1 MVWGPNVEDSG
12 NLFVINLVAAFLS
25 LAGSTWMTFFCSMKP
40 QPWTISMKLIL
51 FIAISDIV
59 YSIAN
64 IMSAFQDADPSV
76 SSLCFIEGVLRSCSF
91 VLTLLFA
98 TCLGVVCCKSSN
110 FNNHWSHND
119 QDKFL
124 MKILIFG
131 AITCLIFTL
140 S

>member
-1 MVWGPNVEDSG
+1 MVWGPNVEDSRR
-12 NLFVINLVAAFLS
+12 LFFINCVAAFLS
-25 LAGSTWMTFFCSMKP
+25 LTGSIWMTYFCSRKP
-40 QPWTISMKLIL
+40 RPWTISMKLIL

-64 IMSAFQDADPSV
+64 IMSAFQDEGPAV

-98 TCLGVVCCKSSN
+98 TCLGIVCCKSSN

-119 QDKFL
+119 QDKYL
-124 MKILIFG
+124 IKIVLLG
-131 AITCLIFTL
+131 AVTCLIFTL